1 MSATQSGAS
10 GSVAERVATRLAHL
24 SPGELRVA
32 AFISEHAEDV
42 AFLSVNDLARQLETS
57 DATIVRTAQALGY
70 TGFPDLRRELIDA
83 IRNQVSPALRL
94 GRGLE
99 SMGDTSA
106 TLLDRSIE
114 AQIELL
120 QQARRKVR
128 PESFEQAVD
137 ILDRADRILAF
148 GIEAAGHLTQTFA
161 LRLRRIGREAF
172 SHGNDGCARGGTRVG
187 GSRRADGRHPFG
199 ARPAVAPPCT

>member
-1 MSATQSGAS
+1 MAATEPALTTSL
-10 GSVAERVATRLAHL
+10 AERVATRLTDL
-24 SPGELRVA
+24 SPAELRVA
-32 AFISEHAEDV
+32 AFISEHTEDV
-42 AFLSVNDLARQLETS
+42 AFLSVNDLARQLDTS

-120 QQARRKVR
+120 QQARRTVR
-128 PESFEQAVD
+128 PESFERVVD
-137 ILDRADRILAF
+137 VLDRADRIL
-148 GIEAAGHLTQTFA
+148 T
-161 LRLRRIGREAF
+161 
-172 SHGNDGCARGGTRVG
+172 
-187 GSRRADGRHPFG
+187 
-199 ARPAVAPPCT
+199 